1 MGLTNVSNSIP
12 YSLIGLAVVAVTSI
26 KWLRVA
32 QREHYVPGYVVRFAS
47 RWYFSRES
55 TANTSIAVAM
65 AFAFIAAIS
74 RPHSPGVVLPA
85 LAVGAVCAIFS
96 PVGLG
101 YKGRSSKLAWT
112 RRAKVLYA
120 STLAI
125 NAVLLVLAY
134 LVNLSADL
142 ATVFIIFS
150 PGLVDLATYL
160 TRPFERRALEPFVKS
175 ATAKLQQVNPV
186 RVGITGSYGKTST
199 KNYIAQLVSGALTVL
214 ASPASFNNRGGLARA
229 VNENLLPGTQVF
241 IAEMGTY
248 QKGEIA
254 SLVEWVKP
262 SIVAITAIG
271 PVHLERFG
279 SEEAILEAKRE
290 IMTGASTV
298 VLNVDDKRLA
308 ALADE
313 LDREG
318 RHVIR
323 VSGTDT
329 AREVSVVA
337 DDDGNAVVYHQR
349 RRLGSTS
356 TPVARTNLAVAV
368 AVALELGVPEDVI
381 GQGLAGLRA
390 VSSRLNVVTTE
401 AGVTVIDDT
410 YNSNPSGAR
419 LALAQLEAHSSQG
432 GKRVVVTPGMVEL
445 GSQQYDENRALG
457 VAIGVSATHL
467 CVVGLTN
474 RRALL
479 AGAKEGGGRSITLLE
494 FRTREQAV
502 AWVRQNLVSGDAV
515 LYENDLPDHF
525 A

>member
-1 MGLTNVSNSIP
+1 MSFTNVSHSIP
-12 YSLIGLAVVAVTSI
+12 YALVGLVVVAIASI

-55 TANTSIAVAM
+55 TANTSIAVVL

-74 RPHSPGVVLPA
+74 RPHSPEVAIPA
-85 LAVGAVCAIFS
+85 LALGVVAAVFS

-125 NAVLLVLAY
+125 TAVLSVLAY
-134 LVNLSADL
+134 LANLSAGL
-142 ATVFIIFS
+142 ATVFVIFS
-150 PGLVDLATYL
+150 PLLMDLASYV
-160 TRPFERRALEPFVKS
+160 TRPFERRALDPFVKS
-175 ATAKLQQVNPV
+175 AAAKLDQVNPV

-199 KNYIAQLVSGALTVL
+199 KNYIAQLASESLTVL

-262 SIVAITAIG
+262 NIVAITAIG

-279 SEEAILEAKRE
+279 SEDAILEAKRE
-290 IMTGASTV
+290 IATDASTV

-308 ALADE
+308 GLADE
-313 LDREG
+313 LEREG
-318 RHVIR
+318 RHVVR
-323 VSGTDT
+323 ASGTDT
-329 AREVSVVA
+329 AREVSVVK
-337 DDDGNAVVYHQR
+337 DDAGNAAVYHHQR
-349 RRLGSTS
+349 YLGSTS
-356 TPVARTNLAVAV
+356 TPVALSNLAVAV
-368 AVALELGVPEDVI
+368 AITLELGVPEEVI
-381 GQGLAGLRA
+381 GKGLGGLKA
-390 VSSRLNVVTTE
+390 ASSRLNVVTTE

-410 YNSNPSGAR
+410 YNSNPAGAR
-419 LALAQLEAHSSQG
+419 LALAQLEAHASQG
-432 GKRVVVTPGMVEL
+432 GRRVVVTPGMVEL

-457 VAIGVSATHL
+457 VAIGVAATHI

-479 AGAKEGGGRSITLLE
+479 AGAKEGGGRLITLLE
-494 FRTREQAV
+494 FRTRERAV
-502 AWVRQNLVSGDAV
+502 EWVRQNLGSGDAV

>member
-1 MGLTNVSNSIP
+1 MTNLTVSIL
-12 YSLIGLAVVAVTSI
+12 YALIGLAVVAVASI

-55 TANTSIAVAM
+55 TTNTSIAIVM
-65 AFAFIAAIS
+65 AFAFVAAIS
-74 RPHSPGVVLPA
+74 RPHSPAIAIPA
-85 LAVGAVCAIFS
+85 LAIGAVCALAT

-112 RRAKVLYA
+112 RRAKVLYGT
-120 STLAI
+120 TLVI
-125 NAVLLVLAY
+125 TAVLATISVLLGLA
-134 LVNLSADL
+134 AGL
-142 ATVFIIFS
+142 ATVFVIFA
-150 PGLVDLATYL
+150 PGIMDLACYF
-160 TRPFERRALEPFVKS
+160 TRPFERRSLDRFVRS
-175 ATAKLQQVNPV
+175 ATAKLEQINPV
-186 RVGITGSYGKTST
+186 CVGITGSFGKTST
-199 KNYIAQLVSGALTVL
+199 KNYVAQLASQSLTVL
-214 ASPASFNNRGGLARA
+214 ASPASFNNRAGLARA

-241 IAEMGTY
+241 VAEMGTY

-262 SIVAITAIG
+262 VIVAITAIG

-290 IMTGASTV
+290 ITTQAKTI
-298 VLNVDDKRLA
+298 VLNVDDPRLA
-308 ALADE
+308 GLAGE
-313 LDREG
+313 LEREG
-318 RHVIR
+318 RHVVR
-323 VSGTDT
+323 VSGTDL
-329 AREVSVVA
+329 AREVSVLP
-337 DDDGNAVVYHQR
+337 DDAGKAVVYHEQHR
-349 RRLGSTS
+349 IGSLT

-368 AVALELGVPEDVI
+368 AIALELGVSEEAI
-381 GQGLAGLRA
+381 GKALSGLKPA
-390 VSSRLNVVTTE
+390 SSRLNIVTTD

-419 LALAQLEAHSSQG
+419 LALSQLEAHSKPG

-457 VAIGVSATHL
+457 VAIAGKATHL

-479 AGAKEGGGRSITLLE
+479 AGAKEGMGRNMTLLE
-494 FRTREQAV
+494 FRTRDQAV
-502 AWVRQNLVSGDAV
+502 AWVRDNLAAGDAV